1 MKKIFTTLLLFV
13 ALMTATTANAQVKF
27 GLKGGLNVTNMSFS
41 SEVIDKDNQTG
52 FFVGPTLKFTI
63 PVVGLGV
70 DVAALYDQRDA
81 KIVGDDNSETI
92 SQKSINVPINVRY
105 NIGLGSLAGIYVA
118 AGPQFGFNVGDK
130 SFGDLTDGS
139 NYKLKDSNFSVN
151 LGAGVSLLSH
161 LEIGFAYNIAIGKTG
176 DVTVKDAAGET
187 LSTNSRNNAWQVSAA
202 YYF

>member
-1 MKKIFTTLLLFV
+1 MKKIFTTLLMFV
-13 ALMTATTANAQVKF
+13 ALMTVTTANAQVKF

-41 SEVIDKDNQTG
+41 KDVVAKDNQTG

-81 KIVGDDNSETI
+81 KIVDESNSEKI
-92 SQKSINVPINVRY
+92 SQKSINIPINVRY
-105 NIGLGSLAGIYVA
+105 NIGLGSMAGVYVA

-130 SFGDLTDGS
+130 SFGNLTDGS

-151 LGAGVSLLSH
+151 LGAGVTLLSH

-176 DVTVKDAAGET
+176 EVTVKDGAEAIT
-187 LSTNSRNNAWQVSAA
+187 SNSRSNAWQVSAA